1 MKRRFF
7 TMMLA
12 AALLFLYAC
21 QPTPDTG
28 YVQQKQ
34 GDLTEKIEETA
45 KAGQAPTGVGSHYTL
60 EKTYAESGKTLV
72 VDADIT
78 GGDESQ
84 MAVLT
89 VAPRYFE
96 SGDSLRQMT
105 EGLFPGYEIYRFGGE
120 TKADLRTQIEEAE
133 LLLFRLE
140 NHLSIITGEPLEE
153 GEVENAHPQ
162 LPESMQIPMDE
173 YEKLYG
179 DSESDDIT
187 LAKMNL
193 EELKQKY
200 AKAPDSDAA
209 FGPPDYTL
217 RPAETGEEAAAVRCV
232 KGNMRYFIS
241 FSNQDDGN
249 TSAVLW
255 IDRVNDYSE
264 IGGKMED
271 ELPAQATRAAA
282 LEDTAELE
290 KIQGLLRAAGID
302 YMELYEF
309 RKGGSCGEY
318 VFTRSYNGA
327 VEDYAAQYLNL
338 KSTDGDG
345 AVAQRLWEPE
355 SFTVE
360 MYEGE
365 IYTIRWY
372 NPSKIIKVD
381 NENTKILSW
390 QEIQTVFERQM
401 GYMLTPGEEQQGW
414 WDPDEVRVE
423 RISLE
428 LGKVLMK
435 DSGEYKLIPVW
446 NFFGRDDSIGKIEDA
461 EEKCYL
467 SVNALDGT
475 VIDRNLMY

>member
-105 EGLFPGYEIYRFGGE
+105 EGLFPGY
-120 TKADLRTQIEEAE
+120 TKYKYGIFTKIDLEEQIREMEFQIFRAE
-133 LLLFRLE
+133 NGL
-140 NHLSIITGEPLEE
+140 NPATGEPEDGEAGDYHGPIPSRFGDGEYLTMLPKELLRIWAEEDGKKMLQELQQAYLNAPTDEELGAPDYMFAAGDDGKEWVSILCKKDRARYYVGFCNPGKEGNDAMLWVDRQDGYTEIGNMLEE
-153 GEVENAHPQ
+153 S
-162 LPESMQIPMDE
+162 LPKKWTPGSQVQE
-173 YEKLYG
+173 
-179 DSESDDIT
+179 T
-187 LAKMNL
+187 T
-193 EELKQKY
+193 ELQK
-200 AKAPDSDAA
+200 
-209 FGPPDYTL
+209 
-217 RPAETGEEAAAVRCV
+217 V
-232 KGNMRYFIS
+232 KEM
-241 FSNQDDGN
+241 
-249 TSAVLW
+249 L
-255 IDRVNDYSE
+255 
-264 IGGKMED
+264 
-271 ELPAQATRAAA
+271 
-282 LEDTAELE
+282 
-290 KIQGLLRAAGID
+290 KIAGID
-302 YMELYEF
+302 YMELYEA
-309 RKGGSCGEY
+309 RQSDKGGEY

-338 KSTDGDG
+338 KPTDGDG
-345 AVAQRLWEPE
+345 VVVQRLWEPE